1 MDPRERAASADLAD
15 SPTIECAM
23 TIWQGGDV
31 LAYWMGELMRSD
43 MARSVGIDVITPPRH
58 DQPTLLQKLGLVD
71 VSSAHAVT
79 LLMAH
84 LPLNRRVRPQ
94 P

>member
-1 MDPRERAASADLAD
+1 MDPRERAASADLTG
-15 SPTIECAM
+15 SPAIECAM
-23 TIWQGGDV
+23 PIWQGCDV
-31 LAYWMGELMRSD
+31 VPYRMGKLMRTD

-71 VSSAHAVT
+71 VRSAHAVT

>member
-1 MDPRERAASADLAD
+1 MA
-15 SPTIECAM
+15 
-23 TIWQGGDV
+23 IWQGGDV
-31 LAYWMGELMRSD
+31 VAYRVGKVMRGD
-43 MARSVGIDVITPPRH
+43 MPRSVGIDVVTPPRH

-71 VSSAHAVT
+71 VRSAHAVT

-84 LPLNRRVRPQ
+84 LPLNRRIRPQ